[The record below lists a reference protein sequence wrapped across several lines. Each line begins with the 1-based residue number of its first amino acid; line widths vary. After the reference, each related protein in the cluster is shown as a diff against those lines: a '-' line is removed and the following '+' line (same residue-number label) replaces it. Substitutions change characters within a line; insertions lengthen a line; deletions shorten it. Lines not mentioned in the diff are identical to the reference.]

1 MVFAMEFYMTPAC
14 LIRKSLILY
23 EKNTANYYSHPGR
36 KNVCISKQITLFNNF
51 IYLFIFLHLQK
62 LQIPFGLDYFVSEY
76 V

>member
-36 KNVCISKQITLFNNF
+36 KNICISKQKKHLITLF
-51 IYLFIFLHLQK
+51 IFIFFFHLQK

-76 V
+76 I